1 LLAVGVLQNFPDI
14 NFNQTGISTQYTPP
28 DTMMAVGPT
37 TVVGAVNTAIVLKD
51 KGGTTL
57 AGPTQFSTFFRSIL
71 RRGDGFSDPYVLY
84 DDQAQRYYVGIL
96 EYPSSATTGY
106 FDFAVSNSSTPTG
119 LNIGSGTGDWKVFSQ
134 ITSVNEGGTQF
145 PDFPKMGWNNDA
157 VFVSFNQFQG
167 GAFFSHDLVLAISKS
182 SIQAGGPL
190 STFQTDVSTGYD
202 INILIPARMHNE
214 TVGNLEYFVQAT
226 GGGASSTTVN
236 VVKETGYNAGPGSF
250 STTPITVNAYTNS
263 PGVPGLT
270 SQIDDRMLSADWV
283 NNKLVAAQDVGV
295 GGLNLARW
303 YEFDTSATTP
313 ALVSGQQGDISAG
326 PGVST
331 SYPSV
336 AVNPSGD
343 IGMTYIQSSSIQP
356 YSMYVTG
363 RLASDTPGAMQPG
376 LKTAAG
382 ASPVP
387 SALRGGDYSAT
398 EYDPV
403 NTGQFWSANEYNLD
417 SSGSNFHWGTQIAN
431 YTLGPPPSTADLSV
445 TNTGPTSPVPAGTQA
460 TYTITLTN
468 IGPNSALNLVLTDIL
483 PAGSTLVSMTPATG
497 NPDSFT
503 FAQSGGTIT
512 ETAASVPAGNSDTFS
527 LVVFAPGNLPN
538 GANFSDTASV
548 SSNGADPTPSDNTAT
563 VTGSIVNNTA
573 SADLAVTASGP
584 ATSNNE
590 GDNIVFYLSVINKGP
605 TDATGTVL
613 TDTLGANLKYF
624 SATSSQ
630 GTISVSGGVVT
641 FSFGTV
647 TYGQTVTATVT
658 AQSTEDGNVTDNAS
672 VTSNLPNLSNN
683 IASATT
689 FVNEG
694 KIVVSA
700 PITTKS
706 KSLNNFGV
714 ATFTHA
720 SGVEP
725 TSAFSATINWGD
737 GTTSPGA
744 ITESGTTYQVVGV
757 GSHNYSKGGSHTI
770 TTTVVEFGS
779 SPNIEAPFVIIIDS
793 GDEAESL
800 SGSLNTS
807 SANPGD
813 QAFAAP
819 IDSGEQGLDLQGNE
833 TTASGK
839 RKLSST

>member
-1 LLAVGVLQNFPDI
+1 LLAVSVLQNFPDI

-96 EYPSSATTGY
+96 EYPSTATTGY

-190 STFQTDVSTGYD
+190 STFQTDVSTGSD
-202 INILIPARMHNE
+202 TRILIPARMHGSAAG
-214 TVGNLEYFVQAT
+214 TEYFVQKDSEGT
-226 GGGASSTTVN
+226 VNGTVN
-236 VVKETGYNAGPGSF
+236 VVAESGYLTATPGF
-250 STTPITVNAYTNS
+250 ATSTIAVNSYSSS

-303 YEFDTSATTP
+303 YEFDTTGTTP
-313 ALVSGQQGDISAG
+313 ALVPGQQGDISPG
-326 PGVST
+326 PGTLVST
-331 SYPSV
+331 SYPSI

-343 IGMTYIQSSSIQP
+343 IGMTYIQSSSSQP

-376 LKTAAG
+376 LETAAG

-387 SALRGGDYSAT
+387 GALRGGDYSAT

-431 YTLGPPPSTADLSV
+431 FTLGTTTPTNADLSV
-445 TNTGPTSPVPAGTQA
+445 IYTG
-460 TYTITLTN
+460 
-468 IGPNSALNLVLTDIL
+468 
-483 PAGSTLVSMTPATG
+483 PATG
-497 NPDSFT
+497 TDEGGNVTYTFRVTNAGPD
-503 FAQSGGTIT
+503 
-512 ETAASVPAGNSDTFS
+512 AAS
-527 LVVFAPGNLPN
+527 
-538 GANFSDTASV
+538 GA
-548 SSNGADPTPSDNTAT
+548 
-563 VTGSIVNNTA
+563 
-573 SADLAVTASGP
+573 
-584 ATSNNE
+584 
-590 GDNIVFYLSVINKGP
+590 
-605 TDATGTVL
+605 VL
-613 TDTLGANLKYF
+613 TDTLGPNLRF
-624 SATSSQ
+624 VSATTSQ
-630 GTISVSGGVVT
+630 GTFTQSGGVVT
-641 FSFGTV
+641 FSLGTV
-647 TYGQTVTATVT
+647 AASGSVTVTVT
-658 AQSTEDGNVTDNAS
+658 AQSTEDGTLTDTAS
-672 VTSNLPNLSNN
+672 VSSNATDPNLNN
-683 IASATT
+683 NNASATT
-689 FVNEG
+689 MVAEG
-694 KIVVSA
+694 PAIVVSG
-700 PITTKS
+700 PINVSGK
-706 KSLNNFGV
+706 KVNNATV

-720 SGVEP
+720 NGVELA
-725 TSAFSATINWGD
+725 SAFIATINWGD
-737 GTTSPGA
+737 GTTSQGT
-744 ITESGTTYQVVGV
+744 ITLSGTTYTV
-757 GSHNYSKGGSHTI
+757 KGSHTYGKPGSYTV
-770 TTTVVEFGS
+770 TTTVTEANS
-779 SPNIEAPFVIIIDS
+779 SPNIAVAAIITTDS
-793 GDEAESL
+793 GDAAASL
-800 SGSLNTS
+800 SGPSNTS
-807 SANPGD
+807 DANLGD
-813 QAFAAP
+813 QTFVAP
-819 IDSGEQGLDLQGNE
+819 VDSGEQGLDLQGNE

-839 RKLSST
+839 RKPSST